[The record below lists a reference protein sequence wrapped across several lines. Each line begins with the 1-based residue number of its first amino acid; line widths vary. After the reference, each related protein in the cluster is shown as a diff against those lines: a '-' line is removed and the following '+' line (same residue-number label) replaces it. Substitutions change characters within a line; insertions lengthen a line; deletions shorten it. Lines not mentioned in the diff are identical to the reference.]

1 MLETLSRE
9 EKIMSNWKRTLE
21 KKIEVYAKIGK
32 DANWAKVRYIRELA
46 NKLALREY
54 VGFKGLVDAIDKAV
68 EFNVIDKVFADLT
81 YQTFLEHC
89 QTNDIQIELEGEDDE

>member
-46 NKLALREY
+46 NKLALRGY
-54 VGFKGLVDAIDKAV
+54 VGFDGLVSAVDTAI
-68 EFNVIDKVFADLT
+68 EFNVVDKDFADVT
-81 YQTFLEHC
+81 YETFVKHC
-89 QTNDIQIELEGEDDE
+89 ATNDIEITLEGE

>member
-1 MLETLSRE
+1 MNAWQKTL
-9 EKIMSNWKRTLE
+9 K
-21 KKIEVYAKIGK
+21 KKIEIYGKIGK
-32 DANWAKVRYIRELA
+32 DENWSKTLYIRELA

-68 EFNVIDKVFADLT
+68 EFNVVDKAFADLT